1 MAEEPQA
8 ESAPGR
14 MPEEDFRAC
23 LLAFGRSFLAP
34 AELTPLAREAIR
46 SRAGEAAALARPLK
60 IEYRDALAGA
70 QRLEELEAVLGE
82 RAEQAHHLAAGRYGG
97 GHHGTFASCGAEACR
112 RVRRLLGRP

>member
-1 MAEEPQA
+1 MAEETQA
-8 ESAPGR
+8 AAAGR

-23 LLAFGRSFLAP
+23 LRAFGRSFLAP

-46 SRAGEAAALARPLK
+46 SRAGEAAALARPLA
-60 IEYRDALAGA
+60 IEHRDGLADA
-70 QRLEELEAVLGE
+70 QRLEELKAVLGE

-112 RVRRLLGRP
+112 RVRRLLERP